1 MTSNSHAYYKKKGKE
16 TKGWMIFRT
25 LKAIRNIFEKVT
37 FEVRDELRDDLRELT
52 FDC

>member
-1 MTSNSHAYYKKKGKE
+1 MTSNSHAYYKKKE

-37 FEVRDELRDDLRELT
+37 FEVRDELKDDLRELT

>member
-1 MTSNSHAYYKKKGKE
+1 MTSNDIHTTKKRKE

-37 FEVRDELRDDLRELT
+37 FEVRDELRR
-52 FDC
+52 

>member
-1 MTSNSHAYYKKKGKE
+1 
-16 TKGWMIFRT
+16 MIFRT

-37 FEVRDELRDDLRELT
+37 FEVRDELDDLRELT